1 MFVSARVCP
10 GVYAELKTSAL
21 LSISG
26 FWSLVSAMFVWV
38 NDGYVA

>member
-10 GVYAELKTSAL
+10 GVYAELKTSARQ
-21 LSISG
+21 STTG
-26 FWSLVSAMFVWV
+26 FRSFVSAMFVWV